1 MTTTHEISGT
11 IEGQKWLSTLPRE
24 IQIKTLSTQI
34 LKEHWLTKNSSALSS
49 ALVDCFKQKAWEK
62 VAYMPSVKSK
72 REVKEY
78 KRAVEWIRD
87 CLKIE
92 PDELMRVITGH
103 QTSARSASEAVTF
116 LVEIIAKEE
125 PGSLKELCDDF
136 SFGKSKMIG
145 WEKLLGIMKEI
156 DPEWQKAHERLKELM
171 KENNS
176 NINKGFYFKQSN
188 LFEISNA
195 TNNEKN
201 KRNYLPK
208 DKRSR
213 LIRSLENLKN
223 KPLAC
228 KSRGTTQERVSD
240 TLNRFLRGLI
250 PSVEIAKKEAGLV
263 SKYKYVGG
271 IGVRGNSN
279 VVAKRII
286 KTVGEKSA
294 LHIATRILE
303 ALENE

>member
-1 MTTTHEISGT
+1 MTTQHEIT
-11 IEGQKWLSTLPRE
+11 AKVDAQNWLSTLPRE

-49 ALVDCFKQKAWEK
+49 ALIDCFKQKAWEK

-87 CLKIE
+87 CLKVE
-92 PDELMRVITGH
+92 PDELIRVITGH
-103 QTSARSASEAVTF
+103 QASAKSASEAVTF
-116 LVEIIAKEE
+116 LVETVAKEE

-156 DPEWQKAHERLKELM
+156 DPEWQKAHDRLKELM
-171 KENNS
+171 KEDNLENQNIRNFTQNDLFEIKNFKNNS
-176 NINKGFYFKQSN
+176 NSGK
-188 LFEISNA
+188 
-195 TNNEKN
+195 
-201 KRNYLPK
+201 NYLPS
-208 DKRSR
+208 DKRSK
-213 LIRSLENLKN
+213 LIRSLEKLKDR
-223 KPLAC
+223 PLMC
-228 KSRGTTQERVSD
+228 KARGTTPEKVSE

-250 PSVEIAKKEAGLV
+250 PTVEMAKKEAGLV
-263 SKYKYVGG
+263 SKIKPVGG

-279 VVAKRII
+279 KVAKRII
-286 KTVGEKSA
+286 KTIGKESA
-294 LHIATRILE
+294 LKLANQIMEVLK
-303 ALENE
+303 